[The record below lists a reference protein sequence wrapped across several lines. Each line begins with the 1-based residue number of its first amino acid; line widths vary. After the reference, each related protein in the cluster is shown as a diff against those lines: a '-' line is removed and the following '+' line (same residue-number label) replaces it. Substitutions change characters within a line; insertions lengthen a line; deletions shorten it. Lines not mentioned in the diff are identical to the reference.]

1 MFFDGRILLLKKRVN
16 RDNTAYGRGLYYW
29 ASPFPASRTLCH
41 RYTAQRRSDIFSV
54 WYSAPRYHHLLV
66 FLARLCRLQTLSK
79 WLFQI
84 LVALFLFQ
92 LQKAYFPRSKF
103 HALFLTLRFP
113 SFSSFLIPPL
123 KGLFLLFL
131 ISSSN
136 TKKGRFLLGFSSL
149 NSLKRLF
156 LSILTSF
163 THLNLWKA
171 GFTWVAEL
179 PEEKDKHLRSNIQ
192 SQRQLQLQLSTC
204 RWFNFPSL
212 DCHYFQ
218 YLPSILNF
226 NIDNIHDISITW
238 K

>member
-1 MFFDGRILLLKKRVN
+1 MTSFAIEEAPSLLPALYATDIRPKEEVISFPFDI
-16 RDNTAYGRGLYYW
+16 
-29 ASPFPASRTLCH
+29 P
-41 RYTAQRRSDIFSV
+41 
-54 WYSAPRYHHLLV
+54 PRYHHLLV

-103 HALFLTLRFP
+103 HAPFLTLRFP

-123 KGLFLLFL
+123 KGLFLVFL

-149 NSLKRLF
+149 NSLKRWF
-156 LSILTSF
+156 LSVLTSF

-192 SQRQLQLQLSTC
+192 SRRQLQLQLSTC

-226 NIDNIHDISITW
+226 NIDNIHDINITW

>member
-1 MFFDGRILLLKKRVN
+1 MVN
-16 RDNTAYGRGLYYW
+16 ISRNYRG
-29 ASPFPASRTLCH
+29 SPFPTSRTLCH
-41 RYTAQRRSDIFSV
+41 RYTAQRSSDFFSV

-103 HALFLTLRFP
+103 HAQFLTLRFP
-113 SFSSFLIPPL
+113 IFSSFLFW
-123 KGLFLLFL
+123 KDYFCY
-131 ISSSN
+131 SSFPH
-136 TKKGRFLLGFSSL
+136 RI
-149 NSLKRLF
+149 LKRDDF
-156 LSILTSF
+156 SWVFPHWILWRDDSFTSF

-192 SQRQLQLQLSTC
+192 NRRQLQLQLSTC

-226 NIDNIHDISITW
+226 NIDSIHDINITW

>member
-1 MFFDGRILLLKKRVN
+1 MGEYYSWKSASIATKQHMVGVFTIEQAPSPLPALYATDIRPKEEVISFPFDI
-16 RDNTAYGRGLYYW
+16 
-29 ASPFPASRTLCH
+29 P
-41 RYTAQRRSDIFSV
+41 
-54 WYSAPRYHHLLV
+54 PRYHHLLV

-103 HALFLTLRFP
+103 HAQFLTLRFP
-113 SFSSFLIPPL
+113 IFSSFLFW
-123 KGLFLLFL
+123 KDYFCY
-131 ISSSN
+131 SSFPH
-136 TKKGRFLLGFSSL
+136 RI
-149 NSLKRLF
+149 LKRDDF
-156 LSILTSF
+156 SWVFPHWILWRDDSFTSF

-179 PEEKDKHLRSNIQ
+179 PEEKDKHMRSNIQ
-192 SQRQLQLQLSTC
+192 NRRQLQLQLSTY

-226 NIDNIHDISITW
+226 NIDNIHDINITW

>member
-103 HALFLTLRFP
+103 HAQFLTLRFP
-113 SFSSFLIPPL
+113 IFSSFLFW
-123 KGLFLLFL
+123 KDYFCY
-131 ISSSN
+131 SSFPH
-136 TKKGRFLLGFSSL
+136 RI
-149 NSLKRLF
+149 LKRDDF
-156 LSILTSF
+156 SWVFPHWILCRDDFFRSLP
-163 THLNLWKA
+163 HLL
-171 GFTWVAEL
+171 
-179 PEEKDKHLRSNIQ
+179 I
-192 SQRQLQLQLSTC
+192 
-204 RWFNFPSL
+204 
-212 DCHYFQ
+212 
-218 YLPSILNF
+218 
-226 NIDNIHDISITW
+226 
-238 K
+238 

>member
-1 MFFDGRILLLKKRVN
+1 MGEYYSWKSASIATTQHMVGVFTIEQAPSPLPALYATDIRPKEEVISFPFDI
-16 RDNTAYGRGLYYW
+16 
-29 ASPFPASRTLCH
+29 P
-41 RYTAQRRSDIFSV
+41 
-54 WYSAPRYHHLLV
+54 PRYHHLLV

-149 NSLKRLF
+149 NSLKRWF
-156 LSILTSF
+156 LYLIYSSKSMKGWFHLSCRVAGRERQTLEIQYSEPAPASTSTF
-163 THLNLWKA
+163 NLQM
-171 GFTWVAEL
+171 
-179 PEEKDKHLRSNIQ
+179 I
-192 SQRQLQLQLSTC
+192 QLSLPGLSLFSIST
-204 RWFNFPSL
+204 FNTQ
-212 DCHYFQ
+212 FQ
-218 YLPSILNF
+218 YWQYSW
-226 NIDNIHDISITW
+226 H
-238 K
+238 

>member
-1 MFFDGRILLLKKRVN
+1 MTSFAIEEAPSLLPALYATDIRPKEEVISFPFDI
-16 RDNTAYGRGLYYW
+16 
-29 ASPFPASRTLCH
+29 P
-41 RYTAQRRSDIFSV
+41 
-54 WYSAPRYHHLLV
+54 PRYHHLLV

-103 HALFLTLRFP
+103 HAPFLTLRFP
-113 SFSSFLIPPL
+113 SFSSFLI
-123 KGLFLLFL
+123 
-131 ISSSN
+131 
-136 TKKGRFLLGFSSL
+136 RFLLWKDYFCYSSFPHWI
-149 NSLKRLF
+149 LKRDNF
-156 LSILTSF
+156 SWVFPHWILWRDDSFTSF

-192 SQRQLQLQLSTC
+192 SRRQLQLQLSTC